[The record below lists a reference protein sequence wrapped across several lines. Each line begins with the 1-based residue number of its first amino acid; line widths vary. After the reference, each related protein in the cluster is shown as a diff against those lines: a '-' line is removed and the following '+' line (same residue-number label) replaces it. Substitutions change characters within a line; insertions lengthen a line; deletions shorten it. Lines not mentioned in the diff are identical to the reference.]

1 MSKVG
6 CLIGVGVLVVLAV
19 FAGLFAT
26 GLYNGLV
33 EGEERLNQQW
43 AQVQTAYQRRADLIP
58 NLVNSVKGAAN
69 FERGTLES
77 VVEARSRVGQISP
90 QATSEILNDPQKLAQ
105 FEQAQNQLGSAL
117 SRLLV
122 VVEQYP
128 QLTAVPAFR
137 DLMTQLEGTENRIAT
152 ERRRFNEVA
161 QAWNTRV
168 RRVPASW
175 FISVL
180 GWPFQTKAYFE
191 SQQGAETAPRVDFGT
206 DLR

>member
-1 MSKVG
+1 MSKTG
-6 CLIGVGVLVVLAV
+6 CLIGVGVLVLVAIV
-19 FAGLFAT
+19 AGMYGV

-33 EGEERLNQQW
+33 GGEEAITQQW
-43 AQVQTAYQRRADLIP
+43 AQVETAYQRRADLIP
-58 NLVNSVKGAAN
+58 NLVAAVKGAAN

-90 QATSEILNDPQKLAQ
+90 QATSEILNDPQKFAQ

-137 DLMTQLEGTENRIAT
+137 DLMTQIEGTENRIST
-152 ERRRFNEVA
+152 ERRRFNEAA
-161 QAWNTRV
+161 QGWNTRI

-175 FISVL
+175 IVSIL
-180 GWPFQTKAYFE
+180 GWPFKPKAYFA
-191 SQQGAETAPRVDFGT
+191 SQQGAETAPTVDFGT
-206 DLR
+206 DMR